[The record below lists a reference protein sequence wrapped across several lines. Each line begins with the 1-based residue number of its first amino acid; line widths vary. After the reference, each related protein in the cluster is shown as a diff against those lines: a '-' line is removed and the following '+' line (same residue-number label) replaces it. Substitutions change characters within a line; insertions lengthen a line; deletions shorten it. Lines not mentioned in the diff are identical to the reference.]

1 MGKKTNEIEQL
12 VESKTDEVAER
23 IENTKVA
30 VEKVLEGKVLEKVTA
45 WATKKAIEFVGTK
58 NCSIEE
64 RLMYNDLDVHECVR
78 MLVICCHEYSDKA
91 SDLEWMSQICLR
103 ELCKLEKRTREEVVV
118 THLKILGSKA

>member
-1 MGKKTNEIEQL
+1 MRTRKGVNYTYIHK
-12 VESKTDEVAER
+12 VEMAER

-30 VEKVLEGKVLEKVTA
+30 VEKVLEDKVLEEETA
-45 WATKKAIEFVGTK
+45 LATKNAIKFVGQK
-58 NCSIEE
+58 NVKIEE
-64 RLMYNDLDVHECVR
+64 RLMYDDLDVHECVR

-118 THLKILGSKA
+118 THLKRLS